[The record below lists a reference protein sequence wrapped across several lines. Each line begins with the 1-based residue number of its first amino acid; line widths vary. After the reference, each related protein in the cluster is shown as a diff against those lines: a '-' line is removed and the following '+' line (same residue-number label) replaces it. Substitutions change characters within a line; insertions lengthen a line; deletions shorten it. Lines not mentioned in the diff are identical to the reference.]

1 MIMEIAGARR
11 RDELCKMVIEDVE
24 DKNSV
29 IIIIPDLKNGMQRS
43 FTIINKNEQRIIF
56 NGTINNPTTE
66 EQQDF
71 FTNKQYRKK

>member
-66 EQQDF
+66 EQDF

>member
-1 MIMEIAGARR
+1 MEIAGARR

>member
-29 IIIIPDLKNGMQRS
+29 IIIIPDLKNGMQRF
-43 FTIINKNEQRIIF
+43 FTIINK

-66 EQQDF
+66 EQDF